1 MKHVWSWLEMV
12 VVNQRLLVSIGE
24 LIKVMVLSWLILD
37 GRVPIMTGGGMITQ
51 HKNEQIPNEKL
62 HFLCSVIFRLI
73 H

>member
-1 MKHVWSWLEMV
+1 M
-12 VVNQRLLVSIGE
+12 SIGE
-24 LIKVMVLSWLILD
+24 LIKVMDLSWLILD

-51 HKNEQIPNEKL
+51 HKNEQIPNGKL